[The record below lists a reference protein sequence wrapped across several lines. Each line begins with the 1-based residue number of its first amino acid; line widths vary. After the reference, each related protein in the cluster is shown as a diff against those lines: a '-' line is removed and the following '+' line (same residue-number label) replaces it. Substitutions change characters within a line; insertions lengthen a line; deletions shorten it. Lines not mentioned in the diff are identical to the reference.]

1 MIDDDHPISELS
13 QVLADIDAGV
23 PLASERLLPLV
34 YDELRKLAAIQLA
47 NERPGQTLQ
56 PTALVH
62 EAFLRLTAGEE
73 PPMWKNQ
80 SHFFGAA
87 AIAIRRI
94 LVENARRKKSL
105 KRGGGGHR
113 EFMEDEIPDAQSDPI
128 EDIVALD
135 DALTKLAQI
144 NPEAAKFVELHYF
157 SGVSRIQAAAMLSIS
172 SRSADRLWA
181 YARAWLRR
189 EMTSCD
195 D

>member
-1 MIDDDHPISELS
+1 
-13 QVLADIDAGV
+13 
-23 PLASERLLPLV
+23 
-34 YDELRKLAAIQLA
+34 
-47 NERPGQTLQ
+47 
-56 PTALVH
+56 
-62 EAFLRLTAGEE
+62 
-73 PPMWKNQ
+73 MWKNQ

-113 EFMEDEIPDAQSDPI
+113 ELMEEEIPDPQSDPI

-144 NPEAAKFVELHYF
+144 NPQAAQFVELHYF
-157 SGVSRIQAAAMLSIS
+157 SGVPRIQAAKMLSIS

-189 EMTSCD
+189 EMSSCED
-195 D
+195 